1 MVVEENN
8 SNNNNGGWA
17 PIGSP
22 MNVNVQS
29 RDNSHLTNFESSVNA
44 VSFGFVA
51 TAILISMFLLMA
63 IFERFLRPNNSDEFS
78 PSARRTSTDLEPQ
91 MAFPGKL
98 GHPSPKMSV
107 SANNS
112 EVNINRAT
120 MVQCLVQGGEIKVH
134 ELIADG
140 IQESAEKADS
150 GARLWYPITIL
161 RLCNKAKV
169 IFEDS
174 SPDWV
179 NPGRPVTLERMVYTT
194 LAQ

>member
-8 SNNNNGGWA
+8 SNNNGGWA

-29 RDNSHLTNFESSVNA
+29 RDDSHLTNFESSVNV

-98 GHPSPKMSV
+98 GHPSPK
-107 SANNS
+107 SAFFHAKKCFLS
-112 EVNINRAT
+112 C
-120 MVQCLVQGGEIKVH
+120 QKCFLSLVF
-134 ELIADG
+134 
-140 IQESAEKADS
+140 
-150 GARLWYPITIL
+150 Y
-161 RLCNKAKV
+161 
-169 IFEDS
+169 
-174 SPDWV
+174 
-179 NPGRPVTLERMVYTT
+179 
-194 LAQ
+194 

>member
-29 RDNSHLTNFESSVNA
+29 IDDSHLTNFESSVNA

-98 GHPSPKMSV
+98 GHPSPKNATKV
-107 SANNS
+107 
-112 EVNINRAT
+112 VNIAVVVVDTNSIVNTQMTA
-120 MVQCLVQGGEIKVH
+120 VSIVDLSSDDSPLKV
-134 ELIADG
+134 A
-140 IQESAEKADS
+140 
-150 GARLWYPITIL
+150 
-161 RLCNKAKV
+161 
-169 IFEDS
+169 
-174 SPDWV
+174 
-179 NPGRPVTLERMVYTT
+179 
-194 LAQ
+194 